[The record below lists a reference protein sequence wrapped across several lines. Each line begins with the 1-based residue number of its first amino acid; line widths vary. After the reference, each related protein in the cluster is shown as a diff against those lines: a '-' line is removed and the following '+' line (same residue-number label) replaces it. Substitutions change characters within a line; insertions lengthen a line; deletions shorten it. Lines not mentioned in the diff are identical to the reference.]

1 MNVRLQVWLHLPD
14 GRRVRAGELVAV
26 YRDNGAIDGQFRYLS
41 SYLDDPEAFPL
52 DPVNLPLVPGPQD
65 VGRPQAGVHGVF
77 EDALPDDWGRRMLCR
92 QYGLSDHQAR
102 PPHLLS
108 LMRGGGMGALLFA
121 REHCPVQETVER
133 PPMVLQDVARAA
145 LDFEKGELK
154 DNDPL
159 LPYLYGVGTSPG
171 GARPKF
177 LFAMDDGKH
186 FLVKL
191 PSLRDTVSLVPIEAA
206 CLATAADCGFS
217 VARSRLLDEG
227 LALLL
232 VERFDL
238 TSRGGRRHMVSF
250 KTLLNAEHHYNKSY
264 LDIAR
269 LLEIHSAD
277 PGADK
282 AALFRQMLFN
292 ACIGNTDDHL
302 KNFALL
308 HDEQGWRLSPAYDL
322 VPTFPL
328 QARAEHVLRFNL
340 DNRRPDW
347 INVEQLGRAFGFST
361 VRTRNLIEQVLTG
374 LSGLEG
380 QLQQCGVP
388 EETALSLLR
397 HVATYIGQY
406 R

>member
-1 MNVRLQVWLHLPD
+1 M
-14 GRRVRAGELVAV
+14 RAGELVAV

-191 PSLRDTVSLVPIEAA
+191 PSLRDTVSPVPIEAA

-227 LALLL
+227 LA
-232 VERFDL
+232 
-238 TSRGGRRHMVSF
+238 
-250 KTLLNAEHHYNKSY
+250 
-264 LDIAR
+264 
-269 LLEIHSAD
+269 
-277 PGADK
+277 
-282 AALFRQMLFN
+282 
-292 ACIGNTDDHL
+292 
-302 KNFALL
+302 
-308 HDEQGWRLSPAYDL
+308 
-322 VPTFPL
+322 
-328 QARAEHVLRFNL
+328 
-340 DNRRPDW
+340 
-347 INVEQLGRAFGFST
+347 
-361 VRTRNLIEQVLTG
+361 
-374 LSGLEG
+374 
-380 QLQQCGVP
+380 
-388 EETALSLLR
+388 
-397 HVATYIGQY
+397 
-406 R
+406 